1 MNDDVIDKLNKIQES
16 IDLNNQMV
24 ILLHERI
31 NQIER
36 LIVQNSNRDPR
47 EIFNNVVGDI
57 LADIIKK
64 P

>member
-1 MNDDVIDKLNKIQES
+1 MNDEFIDKLNKIQES

>member
-1 MNDDVIDKLNKIQES
+1 MNDEVIDKLNKIQES

>member
-1 MNDDVIDKLNKIQES
+1 
-16 IDLNNQMV
+16 MV